1 MKAAAQR
8 VAQDSRKLVWIVSC
22 CGLLLVGGARA
33 AESPPTSP
41 KSAASKKGSA
51 SAKPASRPSTKA
63 GTPPDTAAVAELPE
77 PPPPPPLFKWDVPG
91 ALEQIPIPGEQ
102 EALGLPTRMHA
113 VRSSRSVEELILHF
127 RQSFRDAQLYI
138 PPAELVA
145 VPMQEPSVTALD
157 PVRMLSFM
165 AILHEN
171 PDRTVTVVLTETNLA
186 KRQKVQTF
194 APLFPGGERPLTSS
208 TEGLR
213 SLFYTVKA
221 KEKDVQAFYR
231 RELKKLGFAE
241 VEPLKFQKGR
251 DVWWVQLAQD
261 GEITSVSVI
270 DSTQVP
276 VSSPTHV
283 K

>member
-1 MKAAAQR
+1 MGNAQA
-8 VAQDSRKLVWIVSC
+8 VEPSSTLP
-22 CGLLLVGGARA
+22 
-33 AESPPTSP
+33 SPS
-41 KSAASKKGSA
+41 SSKKGVASA
-51 SAKPASRPSTKA
+51 SPKPSSSKKGVVPDAPKPAASTKGA
-63 GTPPDTAAVAELPE
+63 KATDPAALGQLPE

-113 VRSSRSVEELILHF
+113 VRTSKSVEELIRHF
-127 RQSFRDAQLYI
+127 RKSFVEAQLYI

-145 VPMQEPSVTALD
+145 LPMQEPSVTALD

-186 KRQKVQTF
+186 KRQQPQTF
-194 APLFPGGERPLTSS
+194 APMYPGGERPLTSS

-241 VEPLKFQKGR
+241 VETLKFQKGR

-261 GEITSVSVI
+261 GDTTSVSVL

-276 VSSPTHV
+276 RSTPSRLE
-283 K
+283 